1 MIETFLRDVL
11 VVLIEG
17 AGVVLLILWVAER
30 VFNIRRETQRR
41 KDEREADA
49 KTART
54 YLGLL
59 RDEVKGIEKWI
70 PDQVTTLKSQ
80 TWGMAVP
87 IQSPVWDL
95 VEQAG
100 ELVALVEPE
109 LLKRTAFFY
118 ERLEMARGPMAFIV
132 QSWLASEEHV
142 ADLCK
147 KRAEAV
153 RAVGGI
159 LEEDLDLAPGLVKSL
174 EEEIVRLG
182 GELERTGQG

>member
-11 VVLIEG
+11 VDFIGG
-17 AGVVLLILWVAER
+17 AGAGLLILWVAEQ
-30 VFNIRRETQRR
+30 VFGIRRETQRR
-41 KDEREADA
+41 KVEREADT
-49 KTART
+49 KRART

-70 PDQVTTLKSQ
+70 PDQVTTVKSQ
-80 TWGMAVP
+80 TWGMAVA

-100 ELVALVEPE
+100 GLVALVEPE

-118 ERLEMARGPMAFIV
+118 EHLEMARGPMAFIV
-132 QSWLASEEHV
+132 QSWLAPEEHV
-142 ADLCK
+142 ADLDK

-153 RAVGGI
+153 RAVAGM
-159 LEEDLDLAPGLVKSL
+159 LEKDLDLAPGLVKSL